1 MSESAM
7 KQGRGIGGVS
17 RHTSVW
23 LAWALCALSLVLT
36 ALSLLLLIL
45 NLSYPNAHLYEPW
58 LDNTLT
64 AISYAPVGALIAS
77 RHPENPVGWLLCLY
91 GFVIS
96 LSYFSAEYAIYAL
109 LAQPDSLPAGEAMAW
124 VFSWMLPLVI
134 GFSTLSYLLFPT
146 GRLPS
151 RRWRWAVWLTVA
163 FIVVGVLLGAFSSGP
178 LSDLG
183 PIQNPLGIV
192 SLADIY
198 SAILYTTFSVL
209 LVAVISSVFVRLRR
223 AGGVEHQQIKWF
235 AYAVAA
241 NAIAVVVAYVIP
253 GLIETPLWFERVG
266 FALNNIVIPAI
277 PIAIGIAILR
287 YRLYDIDIIINRTLV
302 YGTLTVLLAGLYEG
316 SIVLLQEAFR
326 TLTGQQSGLAI
337 VGSTLLIAA
346 LFTPFRRRIQR
357 FIDRRFYRMKYDA
370 RKTLEDFSVKLRD
383 ETDLEALNDDLVGVV
398 RETMQ
403 PAHVSLWLRTDTASR
418 RSEGREQVS

>member
-287 YRLYDIDIIINRTLV
+287 YRLYDIDLLINRTLV
-302 YGTLTVLLAGLYEG
+302 YGSLTLMLALVYFGG
-316 SIVLLQEAFR
+316 VTATQAVF
-326 TLTGQQSGLAI
+326 TALTGQEQQPQLAI
-337 VGSTLLIAA
+337 VISTLVIAA
-346 LFTPFRRRIQR
+346 LFTPLRRRIQS
-357 FIDRRFYRMKYDA
+357 FIDRRFYRRKYDA
-370 RKTLEDFSVKLRD
+370 SKTLEAFSAKLRN
-383 ETDLEALNDDLVGVV
+383 ETDLDALSDDLVGVV

-403 PAHVSLWLRTDTASR
+403 PAHVSLWLGPSR
-418 RSEGREQVS
+418 GFVEDAEEM

>member
-7 KQGRGIGGVS
+7 KQGRGIGGVR

-23 LAWALCALSLVLT
+23 LAWALCVLSLALT

-45 NLSYPNAHLYEPW
+45 NLSYPNTHLYEPW

-64 AISYAPVGALIAS
+64 AIRYAPVGALIAS
-77 RHPENPVGWLLCLY
+77 RHPANPVGWLLCLY

-96 LSYFSAEYAIYAL
+96 LSYFSAEYAIYTL
-109 LAQPDSLPAGEAMAW
+109 LAQPDSLPAGDALAW

-134 GFSTLSYLLFPT
+134 GLSTLSYLLFPT

-151 RRWRWAVWLTVA
+151 RRWRWTVWLTVA
-163 FIVVGVLLGAFSSGP
+163 FIVVGVSLGAFSSEP
-178 LSDLG
+178 ISDLG

-192 SLADIY
+192 GLADIY
-198 SAILYTTFSVL
+198 SAVLYTTFSVL

-287 YRLYDIDIIINRTLV
+287 YRLYDIDLLINRTLV
-302 YGTLTVLLAGLYEG
+302 YGSLTLMLALVYFGGVTATQTL
-316 SIVLLQEAFR
+316 FR
-326 TLTGQQSGLAI
+326 SLTGQEQQPQLA
-337 VGSTLLIAA
+337 VVVSTLAIAA
-346 LFTPFRRRIQR
+346 LFTPLRRRLQS
-357 FIDRRFYRMKYDA
+357 FIDRRFYRSKYDA
-370 RKTLEDFSVKLRD
+370 RKTLEAFSSQLRN
-383 ETDLEALNDDLVGVV
+383 ESDLEALSEDLVGVV
-398 RETMQ
+398 KETMQ
-403 PAHVSLWLRTDTASR
+403 PAHVSLWLRETDSR
-418 RSEGREQVS
+418 PRRAH

>member
-1 MSESAM
+1 MSTRTAN
-7 KQGRGIGGVS
+7 R
-17 RHTSVW
+17 
-23 LAWALCALSLVLT
+23 LAWGSCALSLVLT

-287 YRLYDIDIIINRTLV
+287 YRLYDIDILINRTLV
-302 YGTLTVLLAGLYEG
+302 YGSLTLMLALVYFGG
-316 SIVLLQEAFR
+316 VTATQVVFTA
-326 TLTGQQSGLAI
+326 LTGQEEQPQLTI
-337 VGSTLLIAA
+337 VVSTLVIAA
-346 LFTPFRRRIQR
+346 LFTPLRRRIQS
-357 FIDRRFYRMKYDA
+357 FIDRRFYRRKYDA
-370 RKTLEDFSVKLRD
+370 RKTLEAFSAQLRD
-383 ETDLEALNDDLVGVV
+383 ETDLNALSEDLVGVV

-403 PAHVSLWLRTDTASR
+403 PAHVSLWLRPDTPR
-418 RSEGREQVS
+418 KGEQAV